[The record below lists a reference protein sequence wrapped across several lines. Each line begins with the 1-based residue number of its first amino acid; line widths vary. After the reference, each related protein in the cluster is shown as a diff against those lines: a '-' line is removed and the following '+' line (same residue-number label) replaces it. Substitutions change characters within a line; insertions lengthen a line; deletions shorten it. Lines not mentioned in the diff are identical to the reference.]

1 MITPTMSD
9 DGMRYWRL
17 RPDAR
22 LAPWIRCYWWVEP
35 VKQHESAGGVA
46 PVEPPDLLIPDG
58 HSEIVFRM
66 AGEFTRWQ
74 LGEPA
79 KRARMN
85 RSYVIGGRSKSVFTQ
100 SPGGLRLAGV
110 KLDPR
115 GLRALLRRPLSDFRD
130 KTVACADLECRE
142 LLDLEDEI
150 ANLGSVE
157 RLPKVLDR
165 FFLRRLSDRIQ
176 DDAATE
182 LLISRLRVTRGA
194 QPILQ
199 WVRDQRV
206 DPRTLERRFIARM
219 GMTPKKF
226 ARVERFKHG
235 YRLLREHR
243 PGERR
248 AYLEAYY
255 DESHFDREFRDFM
268 GTSPTSLL
276 SRKAGYTTIIG
287 DHLLEREL
295 GDVPAGTS
303 AATR

>member
-1 MITPTMSD
+1 MSD

-22 LAPWIRCYWWVEP
+22 LAPWIKCYWWVES
-35 VKQHESAGGVA
+35 VKEHECAGGCA
-46 PVEPPDLLIPDG
+46 RVEPPDLLIPDG
-58 HSEIVFRM
+58 HSEIVFRT

-79 KRARMN
+79 KRTCMS
-85 RSYVIGGRSKSVFTQ
+85 RSYVIGGRSKSVFTH

-115 GLRALLRRPLSDFRD
+115 AMRALLRRPLTDFRD
-130 KTVACADLECRE
+130 ITVACADLECRE

-157 RLPKVLDR
+157 RMPKVLDR
-165 FFLRRLSDRIQ
+165 FFLRRLGGRIP

-182 LLISRLRVTRGA
+182 LLLAKIGATRGA
-194 QPILQ
+194 QPIMK
-199 WVRDQRV
+199 WVREQRL
-206 DPRTLERRFIARM
+206 DARTLERRFVARV
-219 GMTPKKF
+219 GMTPKQF
-226 ARVERFKHG
+226 ARVERFKHA
-235 YRLLREHR
+235 YRLLGQYRS
-243 PGERR
+243 GGRR
-248 AYLEAYY
+248 VYLDAYY

-268 GTSPTSLL
+268 GTSPTSWLK
-276 SRKAGYTTIIG
+276 RKAGFTTIIG

-295 GDVPAGTS
+295 AD
-303 AATR
+303 